1 VGPGETGDLFIEG
14 VRGVSLFAE
23 YAGDPAATAAAFRED
38 GLFITGDRVRLGEDG
53 YLYFADR
60 SKDMLKIG
68 GENVAASEIERVIGA
83 VAGVS
88 EVAVVAKHHDMLD
101 EVPVAFVIA
110 ASLTTR
116 SSRIEL
122 RPPVWRVSAPSSG
135 RLKFALSRTC
145 RAQRWGRSPNRSCAH
160 CCNEPAISRS
170 VYAGSIC
177 NGVKRHSLMSLCG
190 EFLPVTEKGTN
201 VRYAAH

>member
-1 VGPGETGDLFIEG
+1 MFIEG

-38 GLFITGDRVRLGEDG
+38 GLFITGDRVRLGEDS

-68 GENVAASEIERVIGA
+68 GENVAASEIERVISA

-88 EVAVVAKHHDMLD
+88 KVAVVSKHHDMLD

-110 ASLTTR
+110 ASSNDEKLAD
-116 SSRIEL
+116 RIAAACVEGL
-122 RPPVWRVSAPSSG
+122 SAFKRPTEIRNCRGSAARNAGEG
-135 RLKFALSRTC
+135 R
-145 RAQRWGRSPNRSCAH
+145 Q
-160 CCNEPAISRS
+160 I
-170 VYAGSIC
+170 
-177 NGVKRHSLMSLCG
+177 
-190 EFLPVTEKGTN
+190 
-201 VRYAAH
+201 